1 MEQRHRLAWGWV
13 VILAL
18 PVLLAGPLLAAEG
31 TARLVFQKKTLA
43 KLASRNQR
51 QTYIVK
57 RGDTLA
63 RIIRK
68 IGGKPPKYE
77 EIKRLNPHIPNL
89 NRIYPGQQLVLTP
102 PGTQLGSEDNTA
114 RNMVYRVQ
122 KGDSL
127 TGIIVSVLGARPPG
141 TAKIFR
147 SIKHLNPA
155 VTDLN
160 KIFTGQILKLPVSKG
175 GDIAGETP
183 LPAADNIP
191 ESDGYSMLKIS
202 EQTESRLRLLEQIIK
217 ELNGTLLTSGNYYIP
232 LSAAG
237 QLTLDCG
244 TIPVAELDDGTTVI
258 LDIAG
263 RLPDE
268 LAKIIRTRWR
278 NYHLVKFPADADVVS
293 VLREIIMPSTYRM
306 EKMAE
311 PLSLGYDSRIKL
323 YPDWLIT
330 RKESA
335 GSKPRQWGLFFV
347 ADKPGLLPPRLVSY
361 AQKEGVIICE
371 ILGDKL
377 QGKPAEPAPLP
388 PLRDLRAGSTGEEL
402 ANILNSLGF
411 DPSPGKEI
419 KIFDTHE
426 DGFDLSVRAEY
437 LIKIANKTV
446 IILKNELPR
455 QFADILKKEGMEPF
469 YLTPAPKK
477 NLLEGLLTALDI
489 PHQFALYA
497 LPAEAEKSAFRL
509 FFPALKMQGAKE
521 TSYLIDFDM
530 NHEVYE
536 LLADYGRL
544 KIVRY

>member
-1 MEQRHRLAWGWV
+1 MEQRHCLAWGWG
-13 VILAL
+13 VILAF

-31 TARLVFQKKTLA
+31 TAHLVFQKKALVKPA
-43 KLASRNQR
+43 FRNR
-51 QTYIVK
+51 HQTYIVK
-57 RGDTLA
+57 RGDTLL

-68 IGGKPPKYE
+68 LGGEPPKYD
-77 EIKRLNPHIPNL
+77 EIKRLNPHVPNL
-89 NRIYPGQQLVLTP
+89 NRIYPGQQLVLTS
-102 PGTQLGSEDNTA
+102 PGTQLESKDNTA
-114 RNMVYRVQ
+114 KTMAYQVQ

-127 TGIIVSVLGARPPG
+127 TRIIVSVLGARPPA

-155 VTDLN
+155 VTNLN
-160 KIFTGQILKLPVSKG
+160 KIFPGQLLTLPVSKG
-175 GDIAGETP
+175 GDVVGEMP
-183 LPAADNIP
+183 PPAADNVP
-191 ESDGYSMLKIS
+191 EGGYPLLKIS
-202 EQTESRLRLLEQIIK
+202 EQTESRLRLLEQIVK
-217 ELNGTLLTSGNYYIP
+217 ELNGTLLTSGNYHIP
-232 LSAAG
+232 LPAAG

-293 VLREIIMPSTYRM
+293 VLREIILPSTYRM
-306 EKMAE
+306 EKLAE

-323 YPDWLIT
+323 YPDWLIA

-347 ADKPGLLPPRLVSY
+347 ADKSRLLPPRLVSY
-361 AQKEGVIICE
+361 AKKEGLIICE

-377 QGKPAEPAPLP
+377 QGKPAESLPLP
-388 PLRDLRAGSTGEEL
+388 PLQDLRAGSTGEEL
-402 ANILNSLGF
+402 ANILIALGF
-411 DPSPGKEI
+411 DPLPGKEI
-419 KIFDTHE
+419 KIFDTQE
-426 DGFDLSVRAEY
+426 DGFNLSIRAEY
-437 LIKIANKTV
+437 LVKIANKAV
-446 IILKNELPR
+446 IILKNELPP

-469 YLTPAPKK
+469 YLSPAPKR
-477 NLLEGLLTALDI
+477 NLLESLLTALEI

-497 LPAEAEKSAFRL
+497 LPAEAEKSGFRV
-509 FFPALKMQGAKE
+509 FFPALKMEGAKE

-536 LLADYGRL
+536 LLADHGRL